1 MTMGYIGAAIA
12 IISAATAAYT
22 SVASAENAKEVAD
35 FNAQMQDRAAKDAE
49 QRGAIAA
56 SEHRDKVRKML
67 AQNEAAGAS
76 SGLDANTG
84 SLLASSVENA
94 GMGELDALRLR
105 YNAMTEA
112 SGMRTQASVT
122 RAEGNNALAAG
133 HMQAAGSILSGASSA
148 VGAYNTSS
156 YQQNMLK
163 SQGVK

>member
-35 FNAQMQDRAAKDAE
+35 FNAAMQDRAAKDVE

-84 SLLASSVENA
+84 SLLASSVESA

-122 RAEGNNALAAG
+122 RAEGNNAMAAG

-148 VGAYNTSS
+148 VSSFNTAR
-156 YQQNMLK
+156 YRQNMLK
-163 SQGVK
+163 SQGG